1 MSQWNIASF
10 SKEEQDKVAVDKV
23 AAAVAWQE
31 RMNKPVM
38 PELVER
44 EQPEHLREYF
54 HERLRVHRLNS
65 QQLPRANANI
75 INPEMS
81 SRSDSYR
88 QCVQGGN
95 FMRMSLMF
103 AAVTLL
109 TGINLFFIPFQP
121 VPALWGAI
129 LAIAFVLINVVA
141 DKLRLWSGIAWIIV
155 AGIIITL
162 MLKGKE
168 PGDELRVLI
177 TVFAFLASAWYCV
190 VQYRKEQG
198 ESQF

>member
-1 MSQWNIASF
+1 
-10 SKEEQDKVAVDKV
+10 
-23 AAAVAWQE
+23 
-31 RMNKPVM
+31 
-38 PELVER
+38 
-44 EQPEHLREYF
+44 
-54 HERLRVHRLNS
+54 
-65 QQLPRANANI
+65 
-75 INPEMS
+75 
-81 SRSDSYR
+81 
-88 QCVQGGN
+88 
-95 FMRMSLMF
+95 MRMSLMF

-129 LAIAFVLINVVA
+129 LAVAFVLINVVA

-168 PGDELRVLI
+168 PGDELRGLI

-190 VQYRKEQG
+190 VQYRKEKG
-198 ESQF
+198 ESRHCCKVSDEAAFCLIQRPYISKTLLTRRISPRGSP